1 MSDQVK
7 RISRREFMKVGGQ
20 AASGLMVAC
29 TGCVTG
35 RRAAT
40 LASSAI
46 RLERQ
51 STSSEIWQITTGQ
64 FSQSNI
70 YCELPY
76 CSADGRHFVY
86 ERHNRNLPG
95 KNKTELM
102 VVEIGTWK
110 QHRLDVTSGLTG
122 CAISAGGIFYYL
134 KRTEGETLDLMR
146 ADLSAA
152 APERIYHT
160 KDERNLTSLGTVSPD
175 GRYYV

>member
-1 MSDQVK
+1 MSDKGK
-7 RISRREFMKVGGQ
+7 RISRRQFIKVGGQ

-35 RRAAT
+35 RRAAIS
-40 LASSAI
+40 ASRAI

-51 STSSEIWQITTGQ
+51 STGSEIWQITTEQ
-64 FSQSNI
+64 LSQSNI

-86 ERHNRNLPG
+86 ERHNPNLPG

-102 VVEIGTWK
+102 VVGIGTWK
-110 QHRLDVTSGLTG
+110 QRRLDVTSGLTG
-122 CAISAGGIFYYL
+122 CAISTDGIFHYL
-134 KRTEGETLDLMR
+134 KRTEGETLGLMR

-152 APERIYHT
+152 VPERIYQM
-160 KDERNLTSLGTVSPD
+160 KEI
-175 GRYYV
+175 GRAHV